1 MGTPFPLPWW
11 RHFWMVPNTFSFLS
25 DFFPDLYL
33 FFQIARNGGS
43 FLLAAAIILLLIFIF
58 VVLLSDIAWS
68 RLLLASS
75 NICFAIFICSLV
87 FETSLSNSLS
97 LVSNLLHFFCTVFSE
112 AFPFFFLFSSSFS
125 LSFCLLL
132 TSFPSSSCFFM
143 QCTNDEFSL
152 QLHMYLLIRSRHDL
166 AFFFKSSEIHR
177 SFIRQQCFF
186 IGQCVFLFERF
197 RSRFALPFWIVKRLL
212 TT

>member
-1 MGTPFPLPWW
+1 
-11 RHFWMVPNTFSFLS
+11 MVEV
-25 DFFPDLYL
+25 
-33 FFQIARNGGS
+33 
-43 FLLAAAIILLLIFIF
+43 FLLAATIILLLIFIF

-87 FETSLSNSLS
+87 FETSLSNSFS
-97 LVSNLLHFFCTVFSE
+97 FVSNLLHFFCTVFSE

-132 TSFPSSSCFFM
+132 TYFPSSSCFFM

-177 SFIRQQCFF
+177 SFIRQQCSF
-186 IGQCVFLFERF
+186 IGQCVFFVWKISLTICITILDRQKAFNHLIRNKFHDKERKCPQRSLWYLFWE
-197 RSRFALPFWIVKRLL
+197 LDQLL
-212 TT
+212 LLR